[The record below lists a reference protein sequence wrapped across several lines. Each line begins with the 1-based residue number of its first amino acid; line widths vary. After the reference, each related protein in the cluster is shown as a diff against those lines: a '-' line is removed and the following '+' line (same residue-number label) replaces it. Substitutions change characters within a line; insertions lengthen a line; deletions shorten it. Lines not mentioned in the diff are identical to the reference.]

1 MDAVLT
7 VKTKIQPTASQVEA
21 LEATIA
27 AFSDACNHALEVA
40 REHDE
45 WRRFTLH
52 RLCYDDLR
60 ERFGLSANLA
70 VQAIRRVAKRKGKK
84 TGGFEYGSV
93 AYDQR
98 TLSLRMHDE
107 TISLTTVHGRERIP
121 LAVGDYQRLLLS
133 GENLASVQGGQLV
146 RGKHGKWY
154 VHITIRTE
162 TPKPPGGGKVVGL
175 DMGQAVLAALSTGE
189 MFTGGPMKTKRLAY
203 RDKRGEIRSKLDA
216 ERTGGLK
223 CLWDRLSGRER
234 RFVRHA
240 LHTVS
245 RNAVDSLA
253 PGDTLAIEDLTHLRG
268 QITRRG
274 KMARYEHNLW
284 PYSMLRAFLEYKCAL
299 GGIAVVCVDP
309 TNTSRTCPRCEHCAR
324 GNRRSQR
331 LFRCRE
337 CGFQDNADHV
347 ASVNIARRAGSTGEG
362 VRNDAPDS
370 RVSLSPT

>member
-1 MDAVLT
+1 
-7 VKTKIQPTASQVEA
+7 
-21 LEATIA
+21 
-27 AFSDACNHALEVA
+27 
-40 REHDE
+40 
-45 WRRFTLH
+45 
-52 RLCYDDLR
+52 LCYYDLR

-70 VQAIRRVAKRKGKK
+70 VQAVRRVAKRKGRK
-84 TGGFEYGSV
+84 TGGFKYGSV

-121 LAVGDYQRLLLS
+121 LAIGDYQKHLLPD
-133 GENLASVQGGQLV
+133 ENRVSVQGGQLV
-146 RGKHGKWY
+146 RGEHGKWY

-162 TPKPPGGGKVVGL
+162 TPKPPLGGKVVGL
-175 DMGQAVLAALSTGE
+175 DMGQAVLAALSTGG
-189 MFTGGPMKTKRLAY
+189 MFTGGLMKSKRLAY
-203 RDKRGEIRSKLDA
+203 KEKRSEIRSKVDT
-216 ERTGGLK
+216 ERTRGLK
-223 CLWDRLSGRER
+223 RLWDRLSGRER
-234 RFVRHA
+234 RFVRHT

-245 RNAVDSLA
+245 RNVVDSLA
-253 PGDTLAIEDLTHLRG
+253 SGDALALEDLTHLRA
-268 QITRRG
+268 QTTRRG
-274 KMARYEHNLW
+274 KAARYEHNPW

-299 GGIAVVCVDP
+299 AGIAVVSVDP
-309 TNTSRTCPRCEHCAR
+309 RNTSTTCPRCEHCER